1 MDFATLP
8 PEVSSGLMHSG
19 PGAGSLIR
27 AAAAW
32 NGLARQ
38 LRAAATSYRAA
49 TAVLGDAAARYIDW
63 LDGNAARGE
72 QAAEGLTAAADAH
85 RSACAAMVPPPVI
98 AGNRRHRLA
107 LVSANCLGQHSPA
120 IAEVDTAYERMWARN
135 AAAMY
140 AYADASAAAVTL
152 TPFTAPPGACGAATR
167 SWALAAAPE
176 LISAGGQVMAAIPDA
191 LEQLS
196 VAPLRT
202 LDAAMSPV
210 TPALSKLNSLT
221 APSDLAIGHL
231 NSMNKAAALQTLFPG
246 PAAAPRVCAVVG
258 RAMTVGVLSA
268 PQGAAALA
276 PLARQPRPDRAGE
289 HIRLVPPGEPAGPH
303 AAGESGG

>member
-1 MDFATLP
+1 MNPVLAAGHLRGGQ
-8 PEVSSGLMHSG
+8 PEAHRLDQRLDDRG
-19 PGAGSLIR
+19 R
-27 AAAAW
+27 
-32 NGLARQ
+32 RQ
-38 LRAAATSYRAA
+38 LRAVATSYRAA
-49 TAVLGDAAARYIDW
+49 TAALGDAAARYIDW

-98 AGNRRHRLA
+98 AGNRTHRLA

-152 TPFTAPPGACGAATR
+152 TPFTAPPGDCGAATR
-167 SWALAAAPE
+167 SWALTAAPE
-176 LISAGGQVMAAIPDA
+176 LTAAGGQVMAAIPDA

-196 VAPLRT
+196 AAPLRT
-202 LDAAMSPV
+202 LDAAMSAV

-268 PQGAAALA
+268 PRGAAALA

>member
-1 MDFATLP
+1 MGRAGPSTARRRDQLP
-8 PEVSSGLMHSG
+8 GGDRP
-19 PGAGSLIR
+19 
-27 AAAAW
+27 
-32 NGLARQ
+32 
-38 LRAAATSYRAA
+38 
-49 TAVLGDAAARYIDW
+49 LGDAAARYIDW

-98 AGNRRHRLA
+98 AGNRTHRLA

-120 IAEVDTAYERMWARN
+120 IAEVDAAYERMWARN

-152 TPFTAPPGACGAATR
+152 TPFTAPPGDCGAATR
-167 SWALAAAPE
+167 SWALTAAPE
-176 LISAGGQVMAAIPDA
+176 LIAAGGQVMAAIPGA

-196 VAPLRT
+196 AAPLRT
-202 LDAAMSPV
+202 LDAAMSAV

-246 PAAAPRVCAVVG
+246 PAAVPRVCAVVG

-268 PQGAAALA
+268 PRGAAALA